1 MTRHIASMASG
12 AFTRRKYSRGL
23 VNFMRQHMLR
33 DCRPPEDYAV
43 LPAG

>member
-1 MTRHIASMASG
+1 
-12 AFTRRKYSRGL
+12 